1 MNFPDHLTSLIYL
14 KSKLQKWKNIALFFA
29 IFSILLTFKLI
40 FGTGIKNDVIDS
52 NYIANIK
59 IEGAIFRNDYRSK
72 ILKEIA
78 EQKNIR
84 ALIINIDSPGG
95 EIVGSEILFNEI
107 RKIAEKKPTVVVMNS
122 VAASGAYMSAVAS
135 DYIIAHNGTL
145 TGSIGVLM
153 ESPEITDLANKIG
166 IKFNTYKSSPLKGSP
181 SLFEKNNPKVEKIMQ
196 ESIIDSYQ
204 FFVELVKNRR
214 ANKLNKNMLN
224 EIFDGRVFTGRQA
237 LKVGLVDKIGNFQDA
252 LDYLLLQK
260 IDFKQIPIRD
270 VDVIEKENNFFDKL
284 LGYLPFSNNK
294 NSNFFDKKIMAVMPW
309 FK

>member
-14 KSKLQKWKNIALFFA
+14 KSKLHKWKNIALFFA
-29 IFSILLTFKLI
+29 IFSVLLTFKLI

-72 ILKEIA
+72 VLKEIL

-122 VAASGAYMSAVAS
+122 VAASGAYMSAIAS
-135 DYIIAHNGTL
+135 DFIIAHNGTL

-153 ESPEITDLANKIG
+153 ESPEVTDLANKIG

-181 SLFEKNNPKVEKIMQ
+181 SLFEKNNPKIEKIMQ
-196 ESIIDSYQ
+196 ESINDSYQ

-214 ANKLNKNMLN
+214 MNKLNKNMIN

-237 LKVGLVDKIGNFQDA
+237 LKAGLVDKIGNFQDA

-270 VDVIEKENNFFDKL
+270 VDVIEKESNFFDKL
-284 LGYLPFSNNK
+284 IGYLPFSNNK
-294 NSNFFDKKIMAVMPW
+294 NSNFFDKKIMAVMP
-309 FK
+309 